1 MEKKYHGLL
10 IFPHPNS
17 NSLSFPGFKFS
28 VNPTYLQA
36 RSIVLRQL
44 NEETRAQKWS
54 QTFSICALG
63 ESCSEDFSSMRREL
77 LVCIWLAWFK
87 KQRFIQT
94 CGYTPN
100 LNYIKTDA

>member
-1 MEKKYHGLL
+1 MLQYKTKYIKVNHCCALRMHADTFGWKKKYHGLL

-17 NSLSFPGFKFS
+17 KSLSSPGFKFS

-54 QTFSICALG
+54 QTFSICAL
-63 ESCSEDFSSMRREL
+63 ERAAAKT
-77 LVCIWLAWFK
+77 LV
-87 KQRFIQT
+87 
-94 CGYTPN
+94 P
-100 LNYIKTDA
+100 